1 MSPHVPPATHAH
13 LPRVVL
19 AFGEESDPRERSQ
32 VQAVAI
38 SWRCTPI
45 GYRCKGAAA
54 IIHRHQGALP
64 DRTVPDCQPMMSLSA
79 GVKAQQGCC
88 ARRSTPM
95 WHQHQT
101 WRGNTHRGGAVEFPA
116 QRPSGHSSLS
126 DHRRAAAALPDL
138 RLSFDESG
146 VHANFEIEQAR
157 NTLSLSLVTRKA
169 LRDVHVPCSRSLG
182 CALES
187 PRLG

>member
-1 MSPHVPPATHAH
+1 M
-13 LPRVVL
+13 
-19 AFGEESDPRERSQ
+19 
-32 VQAVAI
+32 AI

-157 NTLSLSLVTRKA
+157 KETPHPLTLSRDPQSTSGCTRALFALVGM
-169 LRDVHVPCSRSLG
+169 CSRVSEAWVNPTSRHMA
-182 CALES
+182 ALEAR
-187 PRLG
+187 RLSHAWLFAISE